1 MTEII
6 DRNYLEIKS
15 IDALN
20 ESILPIVAHSI
31 DLVNPIDFQ
40 LNKFFY
46 KNIGKKHRW
55 IDRLVWSD
63 SDWIKYVSNSSVETY
78 ILKINGD
85 LAGYFELIIHKDSK
99 EIEIAYFGLLEE
111 YQNKKL
117 GGYLLSDAIKKSFS
131 KKNIKRVWVHTC
143 TFDHKNALKNYIAR
157 GMKVYK
163 KETVKI

>member
-63 SDWIKYVSNSSVETY
+63 SDWIKYVSNSNVET
-78 ILKINGD
+78 
-85 LAGYFELIIHKDSK
+85 
-99 EIEIAYFGLLEE
+99 
-111 YQNKKL
+111 
-117 GGYLLSDAIKKSFS
+117 
-131 KKNIKRVWVHTC
+131 
-143 TFDHKNALKNYIAR
+143 
-157 GMKVYK
+157 
-163 KETVKI
+163 